1 MDQGSILGSFD
12 SKHAALW
19 GQQPL
24 KLVHNL
30 HQSLLFSREA
40 LAELIEHYPRE
51 HYSLVHMGAQQER
64 RLWREGEINGLS
76 GQEVMDAISIGR
88 MWLNMR
94 NVAKVDSRYKELLD
108 QLFDELAGQVP
119 GFQTFNQHLGILIS
133 SPRAQVYY
141 HADLPGQSLW
151 QIAGRKRVFVYPKT
165 APFLAPEHLEGIALN
180 GVEIDMPYADWYDEH
195 ALVFDLEP
203 GQWLHWPLN
212 APHRVENHN
221 TLNVSMTIEYWTDE
235 IRRLHMVNV
244 ANGILRQK
252 LGLSPRERIIN
263 GPSFWTKAVLQKVAR
278 ESGWLKRKRIAH
290 RPIDFRLDRLNPGT
304 IVDLRAAS

>member
-1 MDQGSILGSFD
+1 MDQGSVLGSFD
-12 SKHAALW
+12 PKHAALW

-24 KLVHNL
+24 KLEHNL
-30 HQSLLFSREA
+30 HQSPLFSREA
-40 LAELIEHYPRE
+40 LAELIERYPRE
-51 HYSLVHMGAQQER
+51 HYSLVHMGAQHER
-64 RLWREGEINGLS
+64 RLWREGEISGLT
-76 GQEVMDAISIGR
+76 GQEVMDAITIGR

-94 NVAKVDSRYKELLD
+94 NVAEVDSRYKDLLD
-108 QLFDELAGQVP
+108 RLFDELAGQIP
-119 GFQTFNQHLGILIS
+119 GFQTFNQHLGILVS

-151 QIAGRKRVFVYPKT
+151 QVVGRKRIFVYPKT
-165 APFLAPEHLEGIALN
+165 TPFLAPEHLEGIALN

-212 APHRVENHN
+212 APHRVENLDS
-221 TLNVSMTIEYWTDE
+221 LNVSVTIEYWTDE

-252 LGLSPRERIIN
+252 LGMTPRGRIIN
-263 GPSFWTKAVLQKVAR
+263 GPGFWTKAVLQKVAR
-278 ESGWLKRKRIAH
+278 QSGWLKRKRSAR
-290 RPIDFRLDRLNPGT
+290 RPVDFRLDRLNPGN